1 MPTNGGGPKPAFYL
15 VMFALIVA
23 VIGYGVYRFKDRV
36 SLGESGAIDASDLA
50 KGGLEAP
57 DDASLTTFKEYDKL
71 KYQEAGRMPEVKG
84 VSNYAPFVDNTVVFS
99 LNVWAGWAP
108 IILANNGFE
117 PGKVWTGPNGK
128 TFKVKLTLIDD
139 PVSMR
144 DAYAAGKVHVG
155 WATVDM
161 LPLFL
166 EQLKRDSRTMPRVYQ
181 QIDYSYGGDGIVC
194 RNAVKSVAGL
204 KGKTIVLAQNSPSHY
219 FALNTLIS
227 GGLQPGDV
235 EWKFTA
241 DAFQAAAAFN
251 ADKRIACAVSWSP
264 DIYNL
269 AKATGNKM
277 LVNTQTAN
285 KLIADTWF
293 LRADVA
299 KDHPY
304 LAEGLMRGIFDA
316 MMQLTTQEGKVA
328 ASKLMAT
335 GYSLPEADA
344 LAMLADA
351 HNTNVAENREFFL
364 NANNPANFQ
373 RTFETAYFLYRKVGA
388 LSGDAVTFDDIFDG
402 GPLVKLAKDPKYAN
416 QKNEYL
422 IQFVPTTALSIQAES
437 SEILTKAVVIQF
449 YPNSDSL
456 YKKITKTVDG
466 KPVDEMYDPN
476 VANVVEEVGRLAG
489 QYGAARIVIEGH
501 TDASMRSSGM
511 VTAADVQELSLRRA
525 NAVKESIVRKFNT
538 LNPNQFSTAGIGW
551 DRAADA
557 SDPNNHAK
565 NRRVEIK
572 VYPLEQK

>member
-1 MPTNGGGPKPAFYL
+1 MSSGPKPAFYL
-15 VMFALIVA
+15 IMALLLLGLV
-23 VIGYGVYRFKDRV
+23 GYGVYRFQQRSAAADGV
-36 SLGESGAIDASDLA
+36 QISADDLRA
-50 KGGLEAP
+50 GIEAP
-57 DDASLTTFKEYDKL
+57 DDASLTTFKEYDKI
-71 KYQEAGRMPEVKG
+71 QFQDPTRMPPVNG
-84 VSNYAPFVDNTVVFS
+84 VSNYAALNDNTVTFA

-117 PGKVWTGPNGK
+117 PGKVWTGPGGK

-139 PVSMR
+139 PIAMR
-144 DAYAAGKVHVG
+144 DAYAAGQVHVG

-181 QIDYSYGGDGIVC
+181 QIDYSFGGDGIVC
-194 RNAVKSVAGL
+194 RDAIRSVADI
-204 KGKTIVLAQNSPSHY
+204 KGKSIVLAQNSPSHY

-235 EWKFTA
+235 TWRFTQ

-269 AKATGNKM
+269 AKAAGNRM

-316 MMQLTTQEGKVA
+316 MVQLESQSGKEA
-328 ASKLMAT
+328 AARLMAK

-351 HNTNVAENREFFL
+351 HNTNVAENRAFFL

-373 RTFETAYFLYRKVGA
+373 RTFETAYFLYRKTGA
-388 LSGDAVTFDDIFDG
+388 LSGDPVSFDKIFDG
-402 GPLVKLAKDPKYAN
+402 SVLTKLIQDPKYAN
-416 QKNEYL
+416 QKDTYE
-422 IQFVPTTALSIQAES
+422 IQFVPTTALAVQAES
-437 SEILTKAVVIQF
+437 NEILTKAVVIQF
-449 YPNSDSL
+449 YPNSDSI
-456 YKKITKTVDG
+456 YKQITKTVDG
-466 KPVDEMYDPN
+466 KTVQEQYDPN
-476 VANVVEEVGRLAG
+476 VNNVVEEVGRLSG

-501 TDASMRSSGM
+501 TDASMRSSGT
-511 VTAADVQELSLRRA
+511 VTAADVKELSLRRA
-525 NAVKESIVRKFNT
+525 NAVKEALVRKFPS
-538 LNPNQFSTAGIGW
+538 LNPNQFSTNGLGW
-551 DRAADA
+551 DRPADTA
-557 SDPNNHAK
+557 DPGNHAR

-572 VYPLEQK
+572 VYPIEQK

>member
-1 MPTNGGGPKPAFYL
+1 MSTTGGGPKPAFYL
-15 VMFALIVA
+15 VMFALVVA
-23 VIGYGVYRFKDRV
+23 VIGYGVYRFKDRIPMGDIGSMSV
-36 SLGESGAIDASDLA
+36 DDLKKA
-50 KGGLEAP
+50 LEAP

-71 KYQEAGRMPEVKG
+71 KFQVAGRMPEVKG
-84 VSNYAPFVDNTVVFS
+84 VSNYAPLVDNTVVFA

-117 PGKVWTGPNGK
+117 PGKVWTAPNGR

-144 DAYAAGKVHVG
+144 DAYAAGKAHIG

-181 QIDYSYGGDGIVC
+181 QIDYSFGGDGIVC
-194 RNAVKSVAGL
+194 RDAIKTVSDI

-219 FALNTLIS
+219 FALNAMIS

-235 EWKFTA
+235 EWKYTA

-251 ADKRIACAVSWSP
+251 ADKKIACAVSWSP

-269 AKATGNKM
+269 AKAAGNKM

-293 LRADVA
+293 MRADVA

-316 MMQLTTQEGKVA
+316 MEQLTTQAGKTA
-328 ASKLMAT
+328 AAKLMAT

-344 LAMLADA
+344 LAMLGDA
-351 HNTNVAENREFFL
+351 HNTNVVENREFFL

-388 LSGDAVTFDDIFDG
+388 LSGDAVAFDDIFDG
-402 GPLVKLAKDPKYAN
+402 GPLTKLAKDPKYAN
-416 QKNEYL
+416 QKNEYQ
-422 IQFVPTTALSIQAES
+422 IQFVPTTALSVQAES
-437 SEILTKAVVIQF
+437 QEILTKAVVIQF
-449 YPNSDSL
+449 FPNSDSIF
-456 YKKITKTVDG
+456 KMVTKAVNG
-466 KPVDEMYDPN
+466 KTVDEMYDPN
-476 VANVVEEVGRLAG
+476 VKNVVEEVGRLAG

-525 NAVKESIVRKFNT
+525 NAVKEAIVRKFSS

-551 DRAADA
+551 DRPAEA
-557 SDPNNHAK
+557 SDANNNAK

>member
-1 MPTNGGGPKPAFYL
+1 MSSGPKPAFYL
-15 VMFALIVA
+15 IMALLLLGLV
-23 VIGYGVYRFKDRV
+23 GYGVYRFQQRSAAADGV
-36 SLGESGAIDASDLA
+36 QISADDLRA
-50 KGGLEAP
+50 GIEAP
-57 DDASLTTFKEYDKL
+57 DDASLTTFKEYDKI
-71 KYQEAGRMPEVKG
+71 QFQDPTRMPPVNG
-84 VSNYAPFVDNTVVFS
+84 VSNYAALNDNTVTFA

-117 PGKVWTGPNGK
+117 PGKVWTGPGGR

-139 PVSMR
+139 PIAMR
-144 DAYAAGKVHVG
+144 DAYAAGQVHVG

-181 QIDYSYGGDGIVC
+181 QIDYSFGGDGIVC
-194 RNAVKSVAGL
+194 RDAIRSVADI
-204 KGKTIVLAQNSPSHY
+204 KGKSIVLAQNSPSHY

-235 EWKFTA
+235 TWRFTQ

-269 AKATGNKM
+269 AKAAGNRM

-316 MMQLTTQEGKVA
+316 MIQLESQSGKEA
-328 ASKLMAT
+328 AARLMAK

-351 HNTNVAENREFFL
+351 HNTNVAENRAFFL

-373 RTFETAYFLYRKVGA
+373 RTFETAYFLYRKTGA
-388 LSGDAVTFDDIFDG
+388 LSGDPVSFDKIFDG
-402 GPLVKLAKDPKYAN
+402 SVLTKLIQDPKYAN
-416 QKNEYL
+416 QKDTYE
-422 IQFVPTTALSIQAES
+422 IQFVPTTALAVQAES
-437 SEILTKAVVIQF
+437 NEILTKAVVIQF

-456 YKKITKTVDG
+456 YKQITKTVDG
-466 KPVDEMYDPN
+466 KTVQEQYDPN
-476 VANVVEEVGRLAG
+476 VNNVVEEVGRLSG

-501 TDASMRSSGM
+501 TDASMRSSGT
-511 VTAADVQELSLRRA
+511 VTAADVKELSLRRA
-525 NAVKESIVRKFNT
+525 NAVKEALVRKFPS
-538 LNPNQFSTAGIGW
+538 LNPNQFSTNGLGW
-551 DRAADA
+551 DRPADTA
-557 SDPNNHAK
+557 DPGNHAR

-572 VYPLEQK
+572 VYPIEQK

>member
-1 MPTNGGGPKPAFYL
+1 MANNGGGPKPAFYL
-15 VMFALIVA
+15 VMFLLIA
-23 VIGYGVYRFKDRV
+23 GVIGYGVVRFKDRV
-36 SLGESGAIDASDLA
+36 GGTNAGTISADDLQR
-50 KGGLEAP
+50 GGVEAP

-71 KYQEAGRMPEVKG
+71 KFQQAGRLPAVQG
-84 VSNYAPFVDNTVVFS
+84 VSNYEPLVDNTVVFA

-117 PGKVWTGPNGK
+117 PGKVWIGADGK

-139 PVSMR
+139 PIAMR
-144 DAYAAGKVHVG
+144 DAYAAGRVHVG

-181 QIDYSYGGDGIVC
+181 QVDYSFGGDGIVC
-194 RNAVKSVAGL
+194 RNTIKSVRDI

-235 EWKFTA
+235 EWRFTA

-251 ADKRIACAVSWSP
+251 ADKKIACAVSWAP

-269 AKATGNKM
+269 AEAAGNKM

-293 LRADVA
+293 MRADVA

-304 LAEGLMRGIFDA
+304 IAEGLMRGIFDA
-316 MMQLTTQEGKVA
+316 MVQLKTQEGKAAVA
-328 ASKLMAT
+328 KLMAR

-344 LAMLADA
+344 LGMLGDA
-351 HNTNVAENREFFL
+351 HSTNVAENRDFFL

-373 RTFETAYFLYRKVGA
+373 RTFETAYFLYRKIGA
-388 LSGDAVTFDDIFDG
+388 LSGDAVAFDDIFDG
-402 GPLVKLAKDPKYAN
+402 TPLVKLTKDPKYAG
-416 QKNEYL
+416 QKNEYE
-422 IQFVPTTALSIQAES
+422 IQFVPTTALSVQAES
-437 SEILTKAVVIQF
+437 NEILTKAVVIQF
-449 YPNSDSL
+449 FPNSDSIF
-456 YKKITKTVDG
+456 KKVTKTVNG
-466 KPVDEMYDPN
+466 KTVDELYDPN
-476 VANVVEEVGRLAG
+476 VNNVVEEVGRLAG

-501 TDASMRSSGM
+501 TDASMRASGV

-525 NAVKESIVRKFNT
+525 NAVKEAIVRKFNT
-538 LNPNQFSTAGIGW
+538 LDPNQFATAGIGW
-551 DRAADA
+551 DRPADPN
-557 SDPNNHAK
+557 DPNNNAR

>member
-1 MPTNGGGPKPAFYL
+1 MSSGPRPAFFL
-15 VMFALIVA
+15 VMALLLLGLV
-23 VIGYGVYRFKDRV
+23 GYGVYRFQDRGGITDTTMIDPAD
-36 SLGESGAIDASDLA
+36 LGQGP
-50 KGGLEAP
+50 EAP
-57 DDASLTTFKEYDKL
+57 DQTSLTTFKEYDRI
-71 KYQEAGRMPEVKG
+71 QFQDPTRMPPVSG
-84 VSNYAPFVDNTVVFS
+84 VSNYAALTDNTVTFA

-108 IILANNGFE
+108 IILANDGFDA
-117 PGKVWTGPNGK
+117 GKVWTGPDGK

-139 PVSMR
+139 PIAMR
-144 DAYAAGKVHVG
+144 DAYAAGQLHVG

-181 QIDYSYGGDGIVC
+181 QIDYSFGGDGIVC
-194 RNAVKSVAGL
+194 RNNIRSVADI
-204 KGKTIVLAQNSPSHY
+204 KGKSIVLAQNSPSHY

-235 EWKFTA
+235 TWRFTQ

-251 ADKRIACAVSWSP
+251 ADRRIACAVSWSP

-269 AKATGNKM
+269 ANASGNRM
-277 LVNTQTAN
+277 LVTTQTAN

-293 LRADVA
+293 MRADVA

-316 MMQLTTQEGKVA
+316 MIRLETQEGKQA
-328 ASKLMAT
+328 AARLMAR

-344 LAMLADA
+344 LAMLNDA

-373 RTFETAYFLYRKVGA
+373 RTFETAYFLYRKTGA
-388 LSGDAVTFDDIFDG
+388 LSGNPVAFDQIFDG
-402 GPLVKLAKDPKYAN
+402 SVLTKLARDPKYAN
-416 QKNEYL
+416 QKNTYQ
-422 IQFVPTTALSIQAES
+422 IQFVPTTALAVQAES
-437 SEILTKAVVIQF
+437 NEILTKAVVIQF
-449 YPNSDSL
+449 YPNSDSI
-456 YKKITKTVDG
+456 YKQVTKTADG
-466 KPVDEMYDPN
+466 KTVSELYDPN
-476 VANVVEEVGRLAG
+476 VNNVVEEVGRLAG

-501 TDASMRSSGM
+501 TDGSMRNSGS

-525 NAVKESIVRKFNT
+525 NAVKEALVRKFSS
-538 LNPNQFSTAGIGW
+538 LNPNQFSTTGLGW
-551 DRAADA
+551 ERPADA
-557 SDPNNHAK
+557 GDAGNHAR

-572 VYPLEQK
+572 VYPIEQK

>member
-1 MPTNGGGPKPAFYL
+1 MANNGGGPKPAFYV
-15 VMFALIVA
+15 VMFLLIA
-23 VIGYGVYRFKDRV
+23 GVIGYGVVRFKDRV
-36 SLGESGAIDASDLA
+36 GGGDSSTISADDL
-50 KGGLEAP
+50 KQGGVEAP

-71 KYQEAGRMPEVKG
+71 KFQEAGRLPAVQG
-84 VSNYAPFVDNTVVFS
+84 ISNYEPLVDNTVVFA

-117 PGKVWTGPNGK
+117 PGKVWTGADGK

-139 PVSMR
+139 PIAMR
-144 DAYAAGKVHVG
+144 DAYAAGRVHVG

-181 QIDYSYGGDGIVC
+181 QVDYSNGGDGIVC
-194 RNAVKSVAGL
+194 RNTIKSVRDI
-204 KGKTIVLAQNSPSHY
+204 KGKMIVLAQNSPSHY

-235 EWKFTA
+235 EWRFTA

-251 ADKRIACAVSWSP
+251 ADKKIACAVSWAP

-269 AKATGNKM
+269 ADAAGNKM

-293 LRADVA
+293 MRADVA

-304 LAEGLMRGIFDA
+304 IAEGLMRGIFDA
-316 MMQLTTQEGKVA
+316 MEQLKSQAGKAAVA
-328 ASKLMAT
+328 KLMAR

-344 LAMLADA
+344 LSMLGDA
-351 HNTNVAENREFFL
+351 HSTNVAENRDFFL

-373 RTFETAYFLYRKVGA
+373 RTFETAYFLYRKIGA
-388 LSGDAVTFDDIFDG
+388 LSGDAVAFDDIFDG
-402 GPLVKLAKDPKYAN
+402 TPLVKLAKDPKYAS
-416 QKNEYL
+416 QKNEYA
-422 IQFVPTTALSIQAES
+422 IQFVPTTALSVQAES
-437 SEILTKAVVIQF
+437 NEILTKAVVIQF
-449 YPNSDSL
+449 FPNSDSI
-456 YKKITKTVDG
+456 YKKVTRTENGKTVD
-466 KPVDEMYDPN
+466 ELYDPN
-476 VANVVEEVGRLAG
+476 VNNVVEEVGRLAG

-501 TDASMRSSGM
+501 TDASMKSSGV

-525 NAVKESIVRKFNT
+525 NAVKEAIVRKFNT
-538 LNPNQFSTAGIGW
+538 LDPNQFATAGIGW
-551 DRAADA
+551 DRPADPN
-557 SDPNNHAK
+557 DPNNNAR

-572 VYPLEQK
+572 VYPIEQK

>member
-1 MPTNGGGPKPAFYL
+1 MSNGGGGPKPAFFL
-15 VMFALIVA
+15 VMALLFLGL
-23 VIGYGVYRFKDRV
+23 IGYGFWRFNARDA
-36 SLGESGAIDASDLA
+36 GTDGGAISLDDFR
-50 KGGLEAP
+50 KGPEAP
-57 DDASLTTFKEYDKL
+57 DDASLTTFKEYDKI
-71 KYQEAGRMPEVKG
+71 QFQDPARMPPVQG
-84 VSNYAPFVDNTVVFS
+84 VSNYSPLTDNTVTFA

-108 IILANNGFE
+108 IILANNGFDA
-117 PGKVWTGPNGK
+117 GKVWTGPGGK
-128 TFKVKLTLIDD
+128 TFKVRLTLIDD
-139 PVSMR
+139 PVAMR
-144 DAYAAGKVHVG
+144 DAYASGRVHVG

-181 QIDYSYGGDGIVC
+181 QIDYSFGGDGIVC
-194 RNAVKSVAGL
+194 RDVIKSVSDI
-204 KGKTIVLAQNSPSHY
+204 KGKTIVLAQNSPSHF
-219 FALNTLIS
+219 FALNTLIA

-235 EWKFTA
+235 QWKFTQ

-251 ADKRIACAVSWSP
+251 ADRRIACAVSWSP

-269 AKATGNKM
+269 SKASGNKL
-277 LVNTQTAN
+277 LVTTQTAN

-316 MMQLTTQEGKVA
+316 MIELESQTGKQKA
-328 ASKLMAT
+328 AALMAK

-344 LAMLADA
+344 LAMLGDA

-373 RTFETAYFLYRKVGA
+373 RTFETAYFLYKKTGA
-388 LSGDAVTFDDIFDG
+388 LSGDAVGFDQIFDG
-402 GPLVKLAKDPKYAN
+402 SVLTKLAKDPKYAN
-416 QKNEYL
+416 QQNTYQ
-422 IQFVPTTALSIQAES
+422 IQFVPTTALAVQAES
-437 SEILTKAVVIQF
+437 NEILTKAVVIQF

-456 YKKITKTVDG
+456 FKMVRKTTQG
-466 KPVDEMYDPN
+466 REVDELYDPN
-476 VANVVEEVGRLAG
+476 VSNVVEEVGKLAG

-501 TDASMRSSGM
+501 TDASMRATGS

-525 NAVKESIVRKFNT
+525 NAVKEALVRKFTT
-538 LNPNQFSTAGIGW
+538 LNPNQFSTSGIGW
-551 DRAADA
+551 DRPADP
-557 SDPNNHAK
+557 SDPGNHAK

>member
-1 MPTNGGGPKPAFYL
+1 MSSGPKPAFYL
-15 VMFALIVA
+15 IMALLLLGLV
-23 VIGYGVYRFKDRV
+23 GYGVYRFQQRSATADGV
-36 SLGESGAIDASDLA
+36 QISADDLRA
-50 KGGLEAP
+50 GIEAP
-57 DDASLTTFKEYDKL
+57 DDASLTTFKEYDKI
-71 KYQEAGRMPEVKG
+71 QFQDPTRMPPVNG
-84 VSNYAPFVDNTVVFS
+84 VSNYAALNDNTVTFA

-117 PGKVWTGPNGK
+117 PGKVWTGPGGR

-139 PVSMR
+139 PIAMR
-144 DAYAAGKVHVG
+144 DAYAAGQVHVG

-181 QIDYSYGGDGIVC
+181 QIDYSFGGDGIVC
-194 RNAVKSVAGL
+194 RDAIRSVADI
-204 KGKTIVLAQNSPSHY
+204 KGKSIVLAQNSPSHY

-235 EWKFTA
+235 TWRFTQ

-269 AKATGNKM
+269 AKASGNRM

-316 MMQLTTQEGKVA
+316 MVQLESQSGKEA
-328 ASKLMAT
+328 AARLMAK

-351 HNTNVAENREFFL
+351 HNTNVAENRAFFL

-373 RTFETAYFLYRKVGA
+373 RTFETAYFLYRKTGA
-388 LSGDAVTFDDIFDG
+388 LSGDPVSFDKIFDG
-402 GPLVKLAKDPKYAN
+402 SVLTKLIVDPKYAN
-416 QKNEYL
+416 QKDTYE
-422 IQFVPTTALSIQAES
+422 IQFVPTTALAVQAES
-437 SEILTKAVVIQF
+437 NEILTKAVVIQF

-456 YKKITKTVDG
+456 YKQITKTVDG
-466 KPVDEMYDPN
+466 KTVQEQYDPN
-476 VANVVEEVGRLAG
+476 VNNVVEEVGRLSG

-501 TDASMRSSGM
+501 TDASMRNTGT
-511 VTAADVQELSLRRA
+511 VTAADVKELSLRRA
-525 NAVKESIVRKFNT
+525 NAVKEALVRKFPT
-538 LNPNQFSTAGIGW
+538 LNPNQFSTNGLGW
-551 DRAADA
+551 DRPADAAD
-557 SDPNNHAK
+557 PGNHAR

-572 VYPLEQK
+572 VYPIEQK

>member
-1 MPTNGGGPKPAFYL
+1 
-15 VMFALIVA
+15 
-23 VIGYGVYRFKDRV
+23 
-36 SLGESGAIDASDLA
+36 
-50 KGGLEAP
+50 
-57 DDASLTTFKEYDKL
+57 
-71 KYQEAGRMPEVKG
+71 
-84 VSNYAPFVDNTVVFS
+84 
-99 LNVWAGWAP
+99 
-108 IILANNGFE
+108 
-117 PGKVWTGPNGK
+117 
-128 TFKVKLTLIDD
+128 
-139 PVSMR
+139 MR
-144 DAYAAGKVHVG
+144 DAYAAGKAHIG

-181 QIDYSYGGDGIVC
+181 QIDYSFGGDGIVC
-194 RNAVKSVAGL
+194 RDAIKTVSDI

-219 FALNTLIS
+219 FALNAMIS

-235 EWKFTA
+235 EWKYTA

-251 ADKRIACAVSWSP
+251 ADKKIACAVSWSP

-269 AKATGNKM
+269 AKAAGNKM

-293 LRADVA
+293 MRADVA

-316 MMQLTTQEGKVA
+316 MEQLTTQAGKTA
-328 ASKLMAT
+328 AAKLMAT

-344 LAMLADA
+344 LAMLGDA
-351 HNTNVAENREFFL
+351 HNTNVVENREFFL

-388 LSGDAVTFDDIFDG
+388 LSGDAVAFDDIFDG
-402 GPLVKLAKDPKYAN
+402 GPLTKLAKDPKYAN
-416 QKNEYL
+416 QKNEYQ
-422 IQFVPTTALSIQAES
+422 IQFVPTTALSVQAES
-437 SEILTKAVVIQF
+437 QEILTKAVVIQF
-449 YPNSDSL
+449 FPNSDSIF
-456 YKKITKTVDG
+456 KMVTKAVNG
-466 KPVDEMYDPN
+466 KTVDEMYDPN
-476 VANVVEEVGRLAG
+476 VKNVVEEVGRLAG

-525 NAVKESIVRKFNT
+525 NAVKEAIVRKFSS

-551 DRAADA
+551 DRPAEA
-557 SDPNNHAK
+557 SDANNNAK

>member
-1 MPTNGGGPKPAFYL
+1 MSTTGGGPKPAIYL
-15 VMFALIVA
+15 VMFALVVG
-23 VIGYGVYRFKDRV
+23 VIGYGVYRFKDRLP
-36 SLGESGAIDASDLA
+36 LGDVGSISVDDLKKA
-50 KGGLEAP
+50 LEAP

-84 VSNYAPFVDNTVVFS
+84 VSNYAPLVDNTIVFA

-117 PGKVWTGPNGK
+117 PGKVWTAPNGR

-144 DAYAAGKVHVG
+144 DAYAAGKAHIG

-181 QIDYSYGGDGIVC
+181 QIDYSFGGDGIVC
-194 RNAVKSVAGL
+194 RDAIKTVSDI

-219 FALNTLIS
+219 FALNAMIS

-235 EWKFTA
+235 EWKYTA

-251 ADKRIACAVSWSP
+251 ADKKIACAVSWSP

-269 AKATGNKM
+269 AKAAGNKM

-293 LRADVA
+293 MRADVA

-316 MMQLTTQEGKVA
+316 MEQLTTQAGKTA
-328 ASKLMAT
+328 AAKLMAT

-344 LAMLADA
+344 LAMLGDA
-351 HNTNVAENREFFL
+351 HNTNVVENREFFL

-388 LSGDAVTFDDIFDG
+388 LSGDAVAFDDIFDG
-402 GPLVKLAKDPKYAN
+402 GPLTKLAKDPKYAN
-416 QKNEYL
+416 QKNEYQ
-422 IQFVPTTALSIQAES
+422 IQFVPTTALSVQAES
-437 SEILTKAVVIQF
+437 QEILTKAVVIQF
-449 YPNSDSL
+449 FPNSDSIF
-456 YKKITKTVDG
+456 KMVTKAVNG
-466 KPVDEMYDPN
+466 KTVDEMYDPN
-476 VANVVEEVGRLAG
+476 VKNVVEEVGRLAG

-525 NAVKESIVRKFNT
+525 NAVKEAIVRKFSS

-551 DRAADA
+551 DRPAEA
-557 SDPNNHAK
+557 SDANNNAK

>member
-1 MPTNGGGPKPAFYL
+1 MSTTGGGPKPAFYL
-15 VMFALIVA
+15 VMFALVVG
-23 VIGYGVYRFKDRV
+23 VIGYGVYRFKDRLP
-36 SLGESGAIDASDLA
+36 LGDVGSISVDDLKKA
-50 KGGLEAP
+50 LEAP
-57 DDASLTTFKEYDKL
+57 DDASLTTFKEYHKL

-84 VSNYAPFVDNTVVFS
+84 VSNYAPLVDNTIVFA

-117 PGKVWTGPNGK
+117 PGKVWTAPNGR

-144 DAYAAGKVHVG
+144 DAYAAGKAHIG

-181 QIDYSYGGDGIVC
+181 QIDYSFGGDGIVC
-194 RNAVKSVAGL
+194 RDAIKTVSDI

-219 FALNTLIS
+219 FALNAMIS

-235 EWKFTA
+235 EWKYTA

-251 ADKRIACAVSWSP
+251 ADKKIACAVSWSP

-269 AKATGNKM
+269 AKAAGNKM
-277 LVNTQTAN
+277 LVSTQTAN

-293 LRADVA
+293 MRADVA

-316 MMQLTTQEGKVA
+316 MERLTTQAGKTA
-328 ASKLMAT
+328 AAKLMAT

-344 LAMLADA
+344 LAMLGDA
-351 HNTNVAENREFFL
+351 HNTNVVENREFFL

-388 LSGDAVTFDDIFDG
+388 LSGDAVAFDDIFDG
-402 GPLVKLAKDPKYAN
+402 GPLTKLAKDPKYAN
-416 QKNEYL
+416 QKNEYQ
-422 IQFVPTTALSIQAES
+422 IQFVPTTALSVQAES
-437 SEILTKAVVIQF
+437 QEILTKAVVIQF
-449 YPNSDSL
+449 FPNSDSIF
-456 YKKITKTVDG
+456 KMVTKAVNG
-466 KPVDEMYDPN
+466 KTVDEMYDPN
-476 VANVVEEVGRLAG
+476 VKNVVEEVGRLAG

-525 NAVKESIVRKFNT
+525 NAVKEAIVRKFSS

-551 DRAADA
+551 DRPAEA
-557 SDPNNHAK
+557 SDANNNAK